1 MPGRRRSRCGR
12 FSAPA
17 LDVWREHMDTTLGS
31 RTAYTSASPVRC
43 KVNLLPALQPPAH
56 CCTPVQLTKADDPG
70 NIAAMPSTSWEY
82 RAAVRLATILAPSL
96 SILSPKLKSALE
108 ARRDAGER
116 LLDWARAS
124 RDDTR
129 PLVWFHAASVGEG
142 LQAEAV
148 LRHLRRLCPE
158 CQTIYTHFSPSAH
171 HLAARLD
178 VDATDYLPYDMPHTA
193 NRLLSS
199 LRPDLLVFSKHD
211 LWPELSTRASTSGT
225 EVAIVAATVSP
236 GSGRLKWPARAL
248 LKPGY
253 RVVLAAGAISNEDAG
268 RLARLGVA
276 PDRIQVLGDP
286 RFDSV
291 TEKVRAVSPSDALL
305 RFGHGAPTLVAG
317 STWPQDEAVLLRAFA
332 QLRGVNP
339 GARLILVPHEPTA
352 EHLSAIEHRA
362 AEAGLPPVVR
372 LSAAPGAA
380 PLLLVDRIGLLATL
394 YGAGCI
400 AYVGGGFGS
409 AGLHSVLEPAA
420 WGIPVAIGPRWRNS
434 RDAALLLKAGGAIAL
449 PRGIQRAGGALLDQW
464 SGWIRDDDL
473 RARQGYLARQVVESG
488 VGAAERS
495 AEMLLDLISSRFP
508 RMSRTEA
515 RSSPPSAP

>member
-1 MPGRRRSRCGR
+1 
-12 FSAPA
+12 
-17 LDVWREHMDTTLGS
+17 
-31 RTAYTSASPVRC
+31 
-43 KVNLLPALQPPAH
+43 
-56 CCTPVQLTKADDPG
+56 
-70 NIAAMPSTSWEY
+70 MPSTSWEY
-82 RAAVRLATILAPSL
+82 RAALRLAAILAPSL
-96 SILSPKLKSALE
+96 ATLSPKLKNALT
-108 ARRDAGER
+108 ARSDAGER

-193 NRLLSS
+193 DRLLSS

-236 GSGRLKWPARAL
+236 GSGRLKWPARPL
-248 LKPGY
+248 LRPGY
-253 RVVLAAGAISNEDAG
+253 RAVAAAGAISNEDAL
-268 RLARLGVA
+268 RLTRLGVA
-276 PDRIQVLGDP
+276 PERVQVLGDP

-291 TEKVRAVSPSDALL
+291 MEKVRGVSASDPLF
-305 RFGHGAPTLVAG
+305 RFGRGAPTLVAG
-317 STWPQDEAVLLRAFA
+317 STWPPDEAVLLRAYA
-332 QLRGVNP
+332 RLRSVNP
-339 GARLILVPHEPTA
+339 QARLILVPHEPTA
-352 EHLSAIEHRA
+352 EHLSAIERRA

-372 LSAAPGAA
+372 LSAAPGAT

-394 YGAGCI
+394 YGAGSM

-434 RDAALLLKAGGAIAL
+434 RDAALLLEAGGAIAL
-449 PRGIQRAGGALLDQW
+449 PRGIQRAGGALFDQW
-464 SGWIRDDDL
+464 SGWMRDDDL
-473 RARQGYLARQVVESG
+473 RARQGYLARRVVESG

-495 AEMLLDLISSRFP
+495 AEMLLDLISSR
-508 RMSRTEA
+508 SLRTSPSEA
-515 RSSPPSAP
+515 RSSRPSAP